1 MDFIMQTIS
10 KHRQELEKKIGRQLF
25 DMEHKIDSR
34 ILELTH
40 EVCKIRTENA
50 AQTRCSRVEDE
61 LLQVKREFQVSIL
74 EHQFYKHLTIDRY
87 IMYFVVQRFRCMVD
101 ASTQSTFTAAYV
113 QVIIVVLDLANMNG
127 FLINEQFFL
136 VERRQC

>member
-1 MDFIMQTIS
+1 
-10 KHRQELEKKIGRQLF
+10 
-25 DMEHKIDSR
+25 MEHKIDSR

-50 AQTRCSRVEDE
+50 AQTRLSRVEDE

-74 EHQFYKHLTIDRY
+74 EHQFYKHLPIYRY
-87 IMYFVVQRFRCMVD
+87 IMYFVVQRFRCMVKT
-101 ASTQSTFTAAYV
+101 STQSMFTAAYV
-113 QVIIVVLDLANMNG
+113 QVIIVLDLANMNG